1 MGVPLSSDIS
11 NIIMLF
17 KENNCRKYFI
27 ASLSLLINNVLCKS
41 SNRQM
46 TVVIDAG
53 DDYCFFVPNITT
65 GQNFDFDFEVTESS
79 GAEGVNDISVRI
91 QSPQPENKIVYSVER
106 ENEGSHSEEAHMNGD
121 YQICLDNRMSTFAEK
136 IVSFELMIN
145 DPTDDYYDDYIDS
158 EEMNEMRGRNEDY
171 EGTFNMTTDELK
183 NYIHKVRLNLGKV
196 KHFQFMQ
203 GADMSRDTH
212 NVMRMIERLDLWSLI
227 HVAIMMVIGLT
238 QIYMV
243 RQLFEEKSLWHR
255 FSKR

>member
-1 MGVPLSSDIS
+1 MGTVPLSSDIS

-91 QSPQPENKIVYSVER
+91 QSPQPENNRVQRGEGER
-106 ENEGSHSEEAHMNGD
+106 GITLGGGAH
-121 YQICLDNRMSTFAEK
+121 
-136 IVSFELMIN
+136 
-145 DPTDDYYDDYIDS
+145 
-158 EEMNEMRGRNEDY
+158 GR
-171 EGTFNMTTDELK
+171 
-183 NYIHKVRLNLGKV
+183 RLS
-196 KHFQFMQ
+196 
-203 GADMSRDTH
+203 DMSGQQ
-212 NVMRMIERLDLWSLI
+212 NVNIRREDCLI
-227 HVAIMMVIGLT
+227 RADD
-238 QIYMV
+238 Q
-243 RQLFEEKSLWHR
+243 
-255 FSKR
+255 